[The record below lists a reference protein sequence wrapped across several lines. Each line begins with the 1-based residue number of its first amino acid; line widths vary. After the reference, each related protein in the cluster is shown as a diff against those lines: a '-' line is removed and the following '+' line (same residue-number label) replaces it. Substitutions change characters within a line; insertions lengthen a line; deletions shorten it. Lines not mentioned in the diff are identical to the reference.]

1 MYATSEH
8 SVRVCT
14 HSASALLHTPGR
26 RMDGWTD
33 ARHTHVKIRC
43 ARAAPVG
50 RLVHRRPLHAV
61 SMTQQRPRWGTCS
74 SMGGPP
80 QQKRRGHALPDKAS
94 MHVALAYWLVHQAR
108 ARAPRGPVVRAP
120 ERRYGHGHDCEL
132 RAGPPAHGGRHTADT
147 GMKPCS
153 PPTQSK
159 INFPHVAHMAPW
171 PPPYYCQGAGTRPG
185 PRSRRRGENIPRLVI
200 HAVNT
205 TLGVG
210 GWPGL
215 ASWVLVV
222 VAALGS

>member
-1 MYATSEH
+1 
-8 SVRVCT
+8 
-14 HSASALLHTPGR
+14 
-26 RMDGWTD
+26 MDACTD

-61 SMTQQRPRWGTCS
+61 SMAERRPRWGTCS

-159 INFPHVAHMAPW
+159 INFPHAAHMAP
-171 PPPYYCQGAGTRPG
+171 G
-185 PRSRRRGENIPRLVI
+185 PRRNIAKGCARGRAPVRVAAARTS
-200 HAVNT
+200 HARSYMRSM
-205 TLGVG
+205 LHWGSG
-210 GWPGL
+210 GWAGL
-215 ASWVLVV
+215 ASWVLLV